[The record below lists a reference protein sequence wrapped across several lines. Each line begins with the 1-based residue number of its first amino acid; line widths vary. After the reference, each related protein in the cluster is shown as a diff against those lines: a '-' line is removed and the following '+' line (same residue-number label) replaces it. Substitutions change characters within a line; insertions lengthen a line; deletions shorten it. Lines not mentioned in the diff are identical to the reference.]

1 MAQKVLIVSI
11 LLLLVFTG
19 QFYGQAVKDF
29 SNQEKSN
36 ISSDSIVSLS
46 REAFFYIYKDIE
58 KSEEL
63 ANLAYDQALAS
74 ADSFALAHTLNTLG
88 SINWAEARYNLA
100 LKLYFESLSKYEA
113 LGDSLGILISLNN
126 IGEVYKRLKN
136 ITNAKSYLFKA
147 ADIYKVIRPTSYP
160 ILNYLNLAEIYI
172 EESKYDS
179 ASYYLAMVKNAP
191 EDQLSENY
199 LATINF
205 DYALLNKDTSNYDL
219 AKTFVD
225 QSISF
230 AKSIKNDRR
239 LAESYN
245 LLGEILLE
253 TNYRKEAEK
262 NFELALGLAVKLHHE
277 LLELK
282 INQNLYKLDLEE
294 GKTINAI
301 THILRYTELNDK
313 IYTISVAR
321 QAAEFE
327 TVYELDRI
335 EKENALLQLS
345 QNANKSIIRYQVGF
359 LTLALLA
366 LAVAIYFILAINKQR
381 RSLKETLGLLEEKSQ
396 MIEKQ
401 KEELEKQAKNTEAL
415 NQELKLLNKNLESRA
430 QEIAHEIEDKNKRM
444 NKYAFMNAHKLRAP
458 LASILGLIN
467 LFGKNISAEDEK
479 KMVKML
485 KDSAHK
491 LDNVVHE
498 IRDVIDE

>member
-74 ADSFALAHTLNTLG
+74 SHSFALAHTLNTLG

-205 DYALLNKDTSNYDL
+205 DYALLNKDTSN
-219 AKTFVD
+219 
-225 QSISF
+225 
-230 AKSIKNDRR
+230 
-239 LAESYN
+239 
-245 LLGEILLE
+245 
-253 TNYRKEAEK
+253 
-262 NFELALGLAVKLHHE
+262 
-277 LLELK
+277 
-282 INQNLYKLDLEE
+282 
-294 GKTINAI
+294 
-301 THILRYTELNDK
+301 
-313 IYTISVAR
+313 
-321 QAAEFE
+321 
-327 TVYELDRI
+327 
-335 EKENALLQLS
+335 
-345 QNANKSIIRYQVGF
+345 
-359 LTLALLA
+359 
-366 LAVAIYFILAINKQR
+366 
-381 RSLKETLGLLEEKSQ
+381 
-396 MIEKQ
+396 
-401 KEELEKQAKNTEAL
+401 
-415 NQELKLLNKNLESRA
+415 
-430 QEIAHEIEDKNKRM
+430 
-444 NKYAFMNAHKLRAP
+444 
-458 LASILGLIN
+458 
-467 LFGKNISAEDEK
+467 
-479 KMVKML
+479 
-485 KDSAHK
+485 
-491 LDNVVHE
+491 
-498 IRDVIDE
+498 